1 MKLQRRQSAELL
13 SSMLNKRFENELL
26 KGLPGSWYFLWS
38 KEIFFLEEARA
49 KVTGVVVSPDHMDF
63 NYDVFYPSASSQEI
77 LDVAFTL
84 PFLSPRRLVV
94 IKDFHQFSKSQIKTL
109 SPYFEKPNDTTCMLM
124 LSQKEPKL
132 DFISA
137 SCVYPLNVR
146 ESEIPAWLRQKA
158 GIKGIKLSADAVDCL
173 IESVGPDIGL
183 LVMEIE
189 KLALSGFETIEGK
202 DVMACTGMIR
212 GYTSFDLVDALIS
225 GQKTRVFRILKRL
238 VEGRSSEV
246 PAIVGAL
253 NWHYRQFY
261 ALWVNKGKR
270 LPRMKNATYSALLK
284 YIPLF
289 TQENFFSVF
298 QSLHEADLGIK
309 TSGRPELALEILLIK
324 LLQTEI
330 RN

>member
-1 MKLQRRQSAELL
+1 
-13 SSMLNKRFENELL
+13 MLNKRFEKELIE
-26 KGLPGSWYFLWS
+26 GLPGSWYFLWS

-49 KVTGVVVSPDHMDF
+49 KVTDVLVSPGHRDF
-63 NYDVFYPSASSQEI
+63 NCDVFSPSASPQEI
-77 LDVAFTL
+77 MDAAFTL

-94 IKDFHQFSKSQIKTL
+94 LKDFHQFPKPQIKTL
-109 SPYFEKPNDTTCMLM
+109 SPYFREPNDTTCMLI

-132 DFISA
+132 DFIAA
-137 SCVYPLNVR
+137 SRVYPLNIK

-158 GIKGIKLSADAVDCL
+158 GIKGIKLSADAVEYL

-189 KLALSGFETIEGK
+189 KLTLSGLKIIERK
-202 DVMACTGMIR
+202 DITASAGMIR
-212 GYTSFDLVDALIS
+212 GYTSFDLIDALIS
-225 GQKTRVFRILKRL
+225 GRKTRVFRILKTL
-238 VEGRSSEV
+238 IEGRSSEV

-261 ALWVNKGKR
+261 TLWVNKGKR
-270 LPRMKNATYSALLK
+270 LPRMRDATYRALLK

-289 TQENFFSVF
+289 TQESFYCIF

-324 LLQTEI
+324 LLQTGI